1 MLRRA
6 TITAF
11 MALWPAF
18 AMAQTT
24 GTPDDHD
31 ALRAL
36 KEKAV
41 AVVNNRDYATARAIL
56 HDPFMATVITQDAFT
71 DFNDVKSFFEGL
83 YTRDFLRMKE
93 IRFSAEADDYST
105 VYTGTFALTK
115 GSTLERYE
123 LADGRSFDMKG
134 RWTAVSIKDGND
146 WKIAAI
152 HMGTNFLDNPVLNAI
167 EKSVMWTGAGGA
179 AGGLLIGL
187 AGGWVIG
194 RRRRPASE

>member
-93 IRFSAEADDYST
+93 IHFSAEADDYST

-134 RWTAVSIKDGND
+134 RWTAVSIKDGNE

-194 RRRRPASE
+194 RRRRPASA